1 MDSVAK
7 VIISKIA
14 EIIDFFVG
22 TCLVIFNGI
31 PTIYNIININTVKP
45 GSFIFNLCLLALG
58 VLLLILGARRAF
70 LVKKYKRY
78 VSFLSNG
85 SGLLDELASE
95 LGKDQSS
102 VEKDLNKMCKKNYF
116 PNGQLDPESG
126 RFICNTRNFAS
137 YTEGEFTVAT
147 CKSCGGSTKVKK
159 GDVGK
164 CDYCGSPIK
173 GEW

>member
-14 EIIDFFVG
+14 EIIDFFLG
-22 TCLVIFNGI
+22 ACLVIFNGI
-31 PTIYNIININTVKP
+31 PTIYNVININKVKT
-45 GSFIFNLCLLALG
+45 GSLFFNAGLFIFG
-58 VLLLILGARRAF
+58 VLLIILGVRRAIM
-70 LVKKYKRY
+70 VKKYKRY

-102 VEKDLNKMCKKNYF
+102 VEKDLNKMCKRNYF
-116 PNGQLDPESG
+116 PNGQFDPESG
-126 RFICNTRNFAS
+126 RFICNTRDFAS
-137 YTEGEFTVAT
+137 YTEGEYTVVT
-147 CKSCGGSTKVKK
+147 CKNCGGTTKVKK
-159 GDVGK
+159 GTVDK

-173 GEW
+173 GER